1 MKVVEFR
8 LVVEQDD
15 GTQIEIAPA
24 GNVVLDSIELVQDPI
39 EFFENPLLAP
49 VFSTRRLHH
58 ARVLLKLLPN
68 GDTGTAYSLKVV
80 KGP

>member
-15 GTQIEIAPA
+15 GTQIEIQPA
-24 GNVVLDSIELVQDPI
+24 GDVRLEPIELVQDPI
-39 EFFENPLLAP
+39 EFFENPLMAP
-49 VFSTRRLHH
+49 VFSTHRLKH
-58 ARVLLKLLPN
+58 ALVPIKLLPN
-68 GDTGTAYSLKVV
+68 EKTGVAYRVKVV